1 MATAVRTLKRRPEF
15 LRIAAKGKK
24 TVTPG
29 LVLQACRHAHPCGP
43 VRFGLTASRRVGGA
57 VQRNR
62 ARRRLR
68 AAARAVLPGHAAPG
82 HDYVLIARAATV
94 ARPYAMLVRDLECAL
109 KRLNL
114 WRSPDTPD
122 GAPTEQ

>member
-1 MATAVRTLKRRPEF
+1 MRAAVCTLKRRPEF

-43 VRFGLTASRRVGGA
+43 VRYGLTASRRVGGA

-68 AAARAVLPGHAAPG
+68 EAARAILPVHAAPG
-82 HDYVLIARAATV
+82 HDYVLIARAATPT
-94 ARPYAMLVRDLECAL
+94 RPFNLLLRDLEKAL
-109 KRLNL
+109 KRLDL
-114 WRSPDTPD
+114 WRGRELPN
-122 GAPTEQ
+122 GAVSGR

>member
-1 MATAVRTLKRRPEF
+1 MPEAVCTLKRRPEF

-24 TVTPG
+24 SVTPG
-29 LVLQACRHAHPCGP
+29 LVLQACRHARSGAS

-68 AAARAVLPGHAAPG
+68 EAARAVLPVHAAPG

-94 ARPYAMLVRDLECAL
+94 RRPYALLVQDLEKAL

-114 WRSPDTPD
+114 WRKPDSIH
-122 GAPTEQ
+122 GAIPGQ

>member
-1 MATAVRTLKRRPEF
+1 MPAAVCTLKRRPEF

-24 TVTPG
+24 SVTPG
-29 LVLQACRHAHPCGP
+29 LVLQACRHAHSRDP

-57 VQRNR
+57 IQRNR

-68 AAARAVLPGHAAPG
+68 EAARAVLPVHADPG

-94 ARPYAMLVRDLECAL
+94 RRPYALLVQDLEKAL
-109 KRLNL
+109 KKLNL
-114 WRSPDTPD
+114 WRKPETIH
-122 GAPTEQ
+122 GASFG

>member
-1 MATAVRTLKRRPEF
+1 MPAAVCTLKRRPEF

-24 TVTPG
+24 SVTPG
-29 LVLQACRHAHPCGP
+29 LVLQACRHAHSCAP
-43 VRFGLTASRRVGGA
+43 VRYGLTASRRVGGA

-68 AAARAVLPGHAAPG
+68 EAARAVLPVHAAAG

-94 ARPYAMLVRDLECAL
+94 RRPYALIVQDLEKAL
-109 KRLNL
+109 KKLNL
-114 WRSPDTPD
+114 WREPDSLN
-122 GAPTEQ
+122 GATAGQ

>member
-1 MATAVRTLKRRPEF
+1 MPAAVCTLKRRPEF

-24 TVTPG
+24 SVTPG
-29 LVLQACRHAHPCGP
+29 LVLQACRHAHSCSP
-43 VRFGLTASRRVGGA
+43 VRYGLTASRRVGGA

-68 AAARAVLPGHAAPG
+68 AVARAILPAHAAPG
-82 HDYVLIARAATV
+82 HDYVLIARAAAVT
-94 ARPYAMLVRDLECAL
+94 RPYDRLVPDLENAL

-114 WRSPDTPD
+114 WRKPESSN
-122 GAPTEQ
+122 GVASEQ

>member
-1 MATAVRTLKRRPEF
+1 MPAAVCKLKRRPEF

-29 LVLQACRHAHPCGP
+29 LVLQACRNAHPRGL
-43 VRFGLTASRRVGGA
+43 VRLGLTASRRVGGA

-68 AAARAVLPGHAAPG
+68 EAARAVLPDHAARS

-94 ARPYAMLVRDLECAL
+94 TRPYALLVRDLENAL
-109 KRLNL
+109 KRLDL
-114 WRSPDTPD
+114 WRSPKNFNGTAS
-122 GAPTEQ
+122 GR

>member
-1 MATAVRTLKRRPEF
+1 MPAAVCTLKRRPEF

-24 TVTPG
+24 SVTPG
-29 LVLQACRHAHPCGP
+29 LVLQACRHARSCGP
-43 VRFGLTASRRVGGA
+43 VRYGLTASRRVGGA

-68 AAARAVLPGHAAPG
+68 AIARDILPAHAAPG

-94 ARPYAMLVRDLECAL
+94 SRPHDLLVRDLENAL

-114 WRSPDTPD
+114 WRNPDSYH
-122 GAPTEQ
+122 GAASGQ